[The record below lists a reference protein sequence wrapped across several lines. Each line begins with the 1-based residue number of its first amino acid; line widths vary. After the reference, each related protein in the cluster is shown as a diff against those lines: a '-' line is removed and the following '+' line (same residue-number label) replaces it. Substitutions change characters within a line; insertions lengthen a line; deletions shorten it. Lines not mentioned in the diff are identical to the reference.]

1 MILGGDIS
9 EPRLLEVPL
18 TVGNL
23 STSAVV
29 ICCDLS
35 KPNNCLASLLK
46 WIKLVRNVVDL
57 RLKELQ
63 STNSTAANA
72 LKDAATSR
80 CKNHDK
86 DSKKINPLEISL
98 YIVANKYDVF
108 KTQSSADRRGLMQVG
123 AYRLLTAIDSQL
135 V

>member
-1 MILGGDIS
+1 MHPPSKPACNPLYINAGGDIS

-23 STSAVV
+23 ATSAVV

-46 WIKLVRNVVDL
+46 WIKLIRNVVDL

-63 STNSTAANA
+63 ATNSIAAAA
-72 LKDAATSR
+72 LKEAASLR
-80 CKNHDK
+80 CKGHDK
-86 DSKKINPLEISL
+86 DSKRLSPLEVSL
-98 YIVANKYDVF
+98 YIVANKYDAF
-108 KTQSSADRRGLMQVG
+108 KSQSSADRRCLMQVC
-123 AYRLLTAIDSQL
+123 
-135 V
+135 